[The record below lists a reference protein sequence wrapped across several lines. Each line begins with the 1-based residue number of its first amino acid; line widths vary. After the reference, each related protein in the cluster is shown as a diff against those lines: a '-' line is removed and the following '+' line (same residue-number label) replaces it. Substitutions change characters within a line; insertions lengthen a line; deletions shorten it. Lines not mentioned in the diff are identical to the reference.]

1 MNLFKA
7 TPLTLLLTLIAA
19 FPTTSIEADE
29 KPLNIILFLVDDW
42 GWTDGGVF
50 GSDLYQTP
58 NMDKLARE
66 GTLFSQ
72 AYAACTVCSP
82 TRSAVLTG
90 LYPARTYLT
99 DWIGGHAP
107 NYSNLP
113 LQEPEWTKKLE
124 FKHTTI
130 AEVLKQ
136 NGYRTASIGKW
147 HLTPKG
153 KPGSPEVAAY
163 WPEHHG
169 FDKNIGGNQFGSPG
183 SYFAPYG
190 KGDGIRL
197 NMPESKKGD
206 YITDRL
212 VDEAVELIENWKD
225 DPFFFYFPL
234 YNVHLPLQAKDE
246 YIALY
251 QDKVKPGMRHTNAK
265 YAAMVHAVDVAI
277 GRVSDA
283 LEAAGLSENT
293 MIILTGD
300 NGGLIRGGLTSNAP
314 LREGKGSVYEG
325 GVRVPCV
332 VKLPGGAQGARNETP
347 IISNDFFPTI
357 LSAAGIQNIVND
369 TDGQDLTPIL
379 SGASE
384 TIADRDLFWHYP
396 HYHTQG
402 STPYSAIRSGDYRL
416 IEYHRDGNVELY
428 NLANDIGECND
439 LSRHQPHIVNKLK
452 QKLHA
457 WRDSVSAQ
465 MPTPHPDYDPTK
477 PTLNPSQTKKLKSK
491 K

>member
-1 MNLFKA
+1 MPLFESISRNI
-7 TPLTLLLTLIAA
+7 LLSLILSCPFFPASAA
-19 FPTTSIEADE
+19 E
-29 KPLNIILFLVDDW
+29 KPLNVILFLVDDW
-42 GWTDGGVF
+42 GWTDGSVF
-50 GSDLYQTP
+50 GSDLYETP
-58 NMDKLARE
+58 NIDKLASE
-66 GTLFSQ
+66 GTLFTQ

-107 NYSNLP
+107 NYRNLP
-113 LQEPEWTKKLE
+113 LQEPEWTKSLE

-130 AEVLKQ
+130 AEALKPH
-136 NGYRTASIGKW
+136 GYRTASIGKW

-169 FDKNIGGNQFGSPG
+169 FDVNIGGNQFGSPG

-190 KGDGIRL
+190 KGDNTRL
-197 NMPESKKGD
+197 NMPASKKGE

-212 VDEAVELIENWKD
+212 VDETVKLIDEWRD
-225 DPFFFYFPL
+225 SPFFLYFPF
-234 YNVHLPLQAKDE
+234 YNVHLPLQAKQE
-246 YIALY
+246 YVELY
-251 QDKVKPGMRHTNAK
+251 QDKVKPGMRHTNPK

-277 GRVSDA
+277 GRILA
-283 LEAAGLSENT
+283 KLEEQGLSDNT

-314 LREGKGSVYEG
+314 LRDGKGSVYEG

-332 VKLPGGAQGARNETP
+332 IKMPGGQRGVRNDTP

-357 LSAAGIQNIVND
+357 LSATGIPNIVNN
-369 TDGQDLTPIL
+369 TDGADLTGIL
-379 SGASE
+379 SGQNE
-384 TIADRDLFWHYP
+384 TIAERDLFWHYP

-428 NLANDIGECND
+428 NLADDIGESKD
-439 LSRHQPHIVNKLK
+439 LSRHQPDIVNGLK
-452 QKLHA
+452 AKLHA
-457 WRDSVSAQ
+457 WRESVSAQ
-465 MPTPHPDYDPTK
+465 MPSPHPDYDPTK
-477 PTLNPSQTKKLKSK
+477 PTLNPIQVRQLRAKK
-491 K
+491 